1 MKRHTKPATKPP
13 IIRTSKTRVKRTR
26 PPRTVEEYAAL
37 SRHFKNSIQ
46 RATEAIAKMR
56 KEGLSLR
63 AASRESSV
71 SPATVTRWAGSAL
84 KKTPGG
90 RYQVKKS
97 DQLLRVMKVPG
108 PNGLVEVGIK
118 GSKQASLLGEYSAAV
133 DRYLKTGDSSRL
145 DKFKDKE
152 IKDATGKPIVL
163 ITDRKELNRLGG
175 AGVLSFESI
184 YARSK

>member
-1 MKRHTKPATKPP
+1 MRSEKLSLQQA
-13 IIRTSKTRVKRTR
+13 SKEFGVS
-26 PPRTVEEYAAL
+26 PRTVTKL
-37 SRHFKNSIQ
+37 
-46 RATEAIAKMR
+46 
-56 KEGLSLR
+56 
-63 AASRESSV
+63 
-71 SPATVTRWAGSAL
+71 AGSAL

-108 PNGLVEVGIK
+108 SKGLEEIGVR
-118 GSKQASLLGEYSAAV
+118 GSKQATLLGEYWAAV
-133 DRYLKTGDSSRL
+133 DRYLKTGDSSAL

-152 IKDATGKPIVL
+152 IKDAAGKPIALVV
-163 ITDRKELNRLGG
+163 DRKELNRLGG